1 LCLRDSSLFT
11 HAARKRAE
19 QLNIRRPIQVELPEG
34 VIRVLEFRVAE
45 ANGGVTD
52 DLVSVNAVVEW
63 SLVAPITMKDIPAYE
78 AAIPGVSAA
87 LSKWLKT
94 SMYDPPM

>member
-1 LCLRDSSLFT
+1 MRQITSIS
-11 HAARKRAE
+11 RKRAD
-19 QLNIRRPIQVELPEG
+19 QLNTRRQIQVELPEW

-45 ANGGVTD
+45 ANEGVTD
-52 DLVSVNAVVEW
+52 DLVDVNDVVEW
-63 SLVAPITMKDIPAYE
+63 SLVAPITVKDIPAYE

-87 LSKWLKT
+87 LSKWLAT

>member
-1 LCLRDSSLFT
+1 MKQITSIS
-11 HAARKRAE
+11 RKRAE
-19 QLNIRRPIQVELPEG
+19 QLNTRRPIQVELPEW
-34 VIRVLEFRVAE
+34 VIRVLELRVAE
-45 ANGGVTD
+45 ANEGVTD
-52 DLVSVNAVVEW
+52 DLVDVSDVVEW

-94 SMYDPPM
+94 SMYDPSM

>member
-1 LCLRDSSLFT
+1 LKQITSIN
-11 HAARKRAE
+11 RKRTD
-19 QLNIRRPIQVELPEG
+19 QLNTRRLLQVQLPEW

-45 ANGGVTD
+45 ANEGVTD
-52 DLVSVNAVVEW
+52 DLVNVNDVVEW

-87 LSKWLKT
+87 LSKWLTT
-94 SMYDPPM
+94 SMYDPPE

>member
-1 LCLRDSSLFT
+1 MRQITSIS
-11 HAARKRAE
+11 RKRAD
-19 QLNIRRPIQVELPEG
+19 QLNTRRQNQVELPEW

-45 ANGGVTD
+45 ANEGVTD
-52 DLVSVNAVVEW
+52 DLVDVNDVVEW
-63 SLVAPITMKDIPAYE
+63 SLVAPITVKDIPAYE

-87 LSKWLKT
+87 LSKWLAT